1 MKITDLTVR
10 YGDKT
15 VLDGFNFTVEQN
27 ELVLFTAPSGYGKTT
42 LFRAIAGL
50 VKPTSGNITETGK
63 VSYAFQEA
71 RLLPWFSALDNVW
84 LVRQDKPKEEAKQL
98 LLSLGFPEESLS
110 QLPEELSGG
119 MRQRVNLARAFF
131 FDGDLLLLD
140 EPFAGLDES
149 NAHLVMDEILRQKEV
164 RPVLMISHENDWDS
178 CADRIVRMN
187 EA

>member
-1 MKITDLTVR
+1 MKIRDLTVR

-15 VLDGFNFTVEQN
+15 VLDGFDLTVEKN
-27 ELVLFTAPSGYGKTT
+27 ELVLFTAPSGFGKTT
-42 LFRAIAGL
+42 LFRAVAGL
-50 VKPTSGNITETGK
+50 IKPSSGTVEAVGK

-84 LVRQDKPKEEAKQL
+84 LVRQDKPKEEAKRL
-98 LLSLGFPEESLS
+98 LLSLGFPEESCL

-119 MRQRVNLARAFF
+119 MKQRVNLARAFF
-131 FDGDLLLLD
+131 YEGDLLLLD
-140 EPFAGLDES
+140 EPFSGLDEG
-149 NAHLVMDEILRQKEV
+149 NAHLVMDEILRQKEA